1 MNDAGRI
8 GFVLK
13 GEYEDTAT
21 YDFLDVVYYNSAS
34 YVAKKL
40 TVGNVP
46 QENNEFWQVLTKCTG
61 SEVTGVKGKNETE
74 YRTGNVEITPDNI
87 GALSLTG
94 GTVNGETTFN
104 ADVTVDNLNISRDRI
119 TSLGERNLFELKGC
133 VEADNGDYLNILN
146 YLYEYEEAYNI
157 RINGIGIKFIDYDG
171 VNTLY
176 AYSGMI
182 ITESVDFVFVVDN
195 TDKRT
200 NYVLSGDSLYVIE
213 SGAIDLGRAAR
224 KWKNIYATNGT
235 IQTSDR
241 NEKNTIEELSSEK
254 AQQLIYGLKPST
266 YKMNA
271 GTSGRTHW
279 GIISQ
284 DIEALFEEIG
294 MTSLDFA
301 GFIKSP
307 KMHIEEEECDENG
320 KITKER
326 VEEVIE
332 GEYDYSL
339 RYDEFI
345 APIIKVIQSQREEI
359 EVLKQQVQNLINTA
373 GGV

>member
-61 SEVTGVKGKNETE
+61 SEVTGIKGKDETE

-94 GTVNGETTFN
+94 GTMTGKLAISEELSVMHGSSDISKIILGNECWIRDGRYLIINKSKEFTTWPTRQGASVSIYPF
-104 ADVTVDNLNISRDRI
+104 DDRK
-119 TSLGERNLFELKGC
+119 SY
-133 VEADNGDYLNILN
+133 VEI
-146 YLYEYEEAYNI
+146 EAYQNDDDFADSTGY
-157 RINGIGIKFIDYDG
+157 RFDYDCFRPR
-171 VNTLY
+171 
-176 AYSGMI
+176 YSGP
-182 ITESVDFVFVVDN
+182 
-195 TDKRT
+195 
-200 NYVLSGDSLYVIE
+200 
-213 SGAIDLGRAAR
+213 DLGASSN
-224 KWKNIYATNGT
+224 KWINIYATNGT

-241 NEKNTIEELSSEK
+241 NEKNTIEELTAEK

-279 GIISQ
+279 GMISQ
-284 DIEALFEEIG
+284 DIEELFEEIG

-307 KMHIEEEECDENG
+307 KMTEPEYDDKGEC
-320 KITKER
+320 IKES
-326 VEEVIE
+326 EAIE

-345 APIIKVIQSQREEI
+345 APIIKVIQTQHEEI
-359 EVLKQQVQNLINTA
+359 ELLNEKNKTLEQRIDLLEQQALQR
-373 GGV
+373 